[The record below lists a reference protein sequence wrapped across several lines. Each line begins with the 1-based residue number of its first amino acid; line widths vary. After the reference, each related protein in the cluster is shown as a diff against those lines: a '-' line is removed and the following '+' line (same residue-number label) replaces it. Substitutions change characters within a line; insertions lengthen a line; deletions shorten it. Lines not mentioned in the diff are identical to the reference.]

1 MNEQDRRVKRTQRLL
16 GAALLELMGEQNYD
30 AITIRDITER
40 ADIAYATFFRHYK
53 SKDDLL
59 LHRLDGMM
67 QQLDALALQS
77 SGPYYRSEG
86 ILIFEHMLEH
96 SDFYRNI
103 FESASFIKRLR
114 ERLTEV
120 MLTDIQRKNPPA
132 TPIPIE
138 IIAHHLAASLLALM
152 EWWLTHRQPY
162 PPEQMGEIY
171 EQLII
176 KGTWS
181 VIPPKTPS

>member
-1 MNEQDRRVKRTQRLL
+1 MQAQS
-16 GAALLELMGEQNYD
+16 YD

-59 LHRLDGMM
+59 LHQLDGMM
-67 QQLDALALQS
+67 QQLDAKALQLG
-77 SGPYYRSEG
+77 GPYYRSEG
-86 ILIFEHMLEH
+86 LLIFEHMLEH

-103 FESASFIKRLR
+103 FESASFIKRFR
-114 ERLTEV
+114 ERLAEI
-120 MLTDIQRKNPPA
+120 MLLDIQRKNLPA
-132 TPIPIE
+132 PPIPIE
-138 IIAHHLAASLLALM
+138 IIANHLAAALLALM

-181 VIPPKTPS
+181 VIPPNTPS